1 MVYTLSTV
9 QPGTA
14 MAVNGLSKVKDY
26 LTWGLCPQTPG
37 IFLEWIITAQG
48 DISKLPKRGHFYFA
62 LTKKSP
68 TDCIN
73 Q

>member
-1 MVYTLSTV
+1 MYTLSTV

-14 MAVNGLSKVKDY
+14 MTVNGLSNVKDY

-62 LTKKSP
+62 LTL
-68 TDCIN
+68 
-73 Q
+73 